1 MILVTAVMKI
11 KSENRENYLAEV
23 ERLVIAANQEAGALY
38 YAHFENTNEPQTFAF
53 IEKYKDEAAL
63 EAHNQSEHFQTFFK
77 EIETYLLE
85 APKIEVAT
93 IK

>member
-11 KSENRENYLAEV
+11 KEEHRENYLAEV
-23 ERLVIAANQEAGALY
+23 ERLVNAANKEEGALY
-38 YAHFENTNEPQTFAF
+38 YDHFENTNEPQTFAF
-53 IEKYKDEAAL
+53 IEKYKDEVAL

-77 EIETYLLE
+77 EIENYSLE

>member
-11 KSENRENYLAEV
+11 K
-23 ERLVIAANQEAGALY
+23 
-38 YAHFENTNEPQTFAF
+38 
-53 IEKYKDEAAL
+53 
-63 EAHNQSEHFQTFFK
+63 SEHFQTFFK

>member
-1 MILVTAVMKI
+1 
-11 KSENRENYLAEV
+11 
-23 ERLVIAANQEAGALY
+23 Q
-38 YAHFENTNEPQTFAF
+38 
-53 IEKYKDEAAL
+53 AAL

-77 EIETYLLE
+77 EVETYLLE